1 MLLGESRKLALDT
14 MFLLDPTSIV
24 LALLVLTL
32 VVFVCDLARYDLV
45 ALGVACALVLTGVLD
60 AEQAFAG
67 FASEAVILIACMFVF
82 SHAFS
87 RCGVAKL
94 LSRAF
99 LRGTHSGERGL
110 VARITVLSGLLS
122 AILSNTAVVATMIP
136 VCNGVSRRKR
146 ISLSRI
152 LMPMAFG
159 SLLGGLVTV
168 IATSTNLVVNQSLRD
183 AGVEPFGMFDF
194 SLLGLIL
201 LGVGSLYL
209 VGPGR
214 KLLPRS
220 PVGQSLSER
229 YQVPRFVTEILVE
242 PSSSLI
248 NRSVADVEVLRKHG
262 VTVLG
267 LVRAHGE
274 SPILAPGPYNR
285 IRADDTLILQ
295 GSPED
300 ILALSEELP
309 LRQKPEVE
317 AQGTRLVSDDVLLVE
332 ALVPA
337 GSSLVGSSLKTAEF
351 RTRSGLNVVAI
362 SKTSG
367 VQLARL
373 NEVELEMGDTLL
385 LQGHLPDIERAGE
398 ERDVIMLSEIA
409 APRFGSKGWITVG
422 TLAAIL
428 LVAALSHAISL
439 GALALLGVLTLIGT
453 KAVRADDAYRSVDW
467 SVLALVGGM
476 LALGRAF
483 QQEVLTPE
491 QTDGIAG
498 TIASLLQ
505 DGSLTP
511 HVLLILLLASTVLL
525 TQVLNHT
532 STAIIMT
539 PLALQCAEIA
549 GLEARPFLMAVVT
562 GASLAFLSPV
572 AHQANAMIMGP
583 GNYKY
588 RDFLRVGT
596 PLAILLSA
604 VAAFMIPLMWPFV
617 AA

>member
-332 ALVPA
+332 ALIPA

-583 GNYKY
+583 GNYKF

>member
-332 ALVPA
+332 ALIPA